1 MRWTWTPGIKDIF
14 LAGETLAFGEGD
26 LGEVAMRG
34 LIPSIRAGVDGSGG
48 VAWPLASEA
57 FLITDLTHSLIPL
70 SYLQAFID
78 LIAAGAQMR
87 CILLGAAL
95 AHQACTRLRHDCRF
109 VQA

>member
-14 LAGETLAFGEGD
+14 LAGETLALGEGD

-34 LIPSIRAGVDGSGG
+34 FIPSIPARVDGPGG

-57 FLITDLTHSLIPL
+57 FLITDLTHSLVPF

-78 LIAAGAQMR
+78 LIAAWAQ
-87 CILLGAAL
+87 
-95 AHQACTRLRHDCRF
+95 
-109 VQA
+109 V